1 MRLFFDENIPRP
13 LRVVL
18 GGHDVS
24 YVEREGWKGKE
35 NGELLT
41 LVAERFDVILTSD
54 GSIGYQQDLV
64 GRDLSMIVLPTNNLT
79 ILRANAVAIR
89 ATLDDIEALGHR
101 VIVSIDWRG
110 RRASRRLDADEAR
123 TLELTPVPPFG
134 L

>member
-18 GGHDVS
+18 AGHEVS

-35 NGELLT
+35 NGELLA

-54 GSIGYQQDLV
+54 GNIGYQQDLV

-89 ATLDDIEALGHR
+89 VTLDDIEALGHR

-110 RRASRRLDADEAR
+110 RRVTRRLDAGEAR
-123 TLELTPVPPFG
+123 IVELTPVPPFDR
-134 L
+134 